1 MNKINLNSN
10 LSADEIIRLL
20 DAIGDDYTL
29 KIIEIIKNEIEENI
43 ISGLEDE
50 IKELKNDIDNTADY
64 SEYKGFFESCFECL
78 NGHYPCPSVT
88 SDYDQSIIF
97 DAISKGENNG
107 NDN

>member
-1 MNKINLNSN
+1 MSKLNLNSN

-29 KIIEIIKNEIEENI
+29 KIIEIIKNEIEETI
-43 ISGLEDE
+43 ISDLEDE
-50 IKELKNDIDNTADY
+50 IKELKEDIKKHEDIKPYIEFFND
-64 SEYKGFFESCFECL
+64 CFKYL
-78 NGHYPCPSVT
+78 NGHYLCPSVT

-97 DAISKGENNG
+97 DAISKGENND